1 MARAGTSPYAR
12 AYIDKIR
19 LATEQEKRLK
29 AIYESAA
36 KEVDDLLNNFQL
48 RVPSDAMK
56 KVYYEH
62 LQAQIADVYRE
73 VGGKVQQTAVESGLK
88 SAQLAINCHSNQWC
102 LGDGG
107 VFVAY
112 GGAFNHIP
120 KQAVLGI
127 VTGKIY
133 DKPWSLSSSIWRAGA
148 KTQRD
153 VETII
158 SQGLIQNKSVEDISK
173 AVSKYVRPSKIKDWD
188 WNKVYP
194 GVSRSVEYNSQRLV
208 RTLIQHSF
216 QAAMVSVEKS
226 NPFCQAIQ
234 WNSAAIEGRTCEIC
248 LDRDGQKFLPK
259 DLPFDHP
266 NGLCWFEPV
275 IDDLDEVANKL
286 ARWVNGEQ
294 FPEID
299 NYLADA
305 FGVDVSKFAV
315 PATKKSIPQVPS
327 QATKTAVKNRKSM
340 LKATQPIEDKAAYV
354 DKHFN
359 TLKKRVVNSVKNKS
373 QGQALWKELR
383 DHMTKLDS
391 DYLRY
396 MQHGQSKLKGII
408 WDGKGAHYKV
418 KSKIINMDLV
428 QDARN
433 ARGKFSTFFHEY
445 GHHMDD
451 IFRDGNK
458 SVFVKNPEF
467 KKNLWKLIKED
478 AENNVFEAGTQKVR
492 AEVRREL
499 FNDSYSA
506 TVQDMIS
513 GLTKDRERVHWG
525 HSAEYWEENQKRNVC
540 MEFMAGCSEAWANPE
555 QAKYVEKYLP
565 QAYKYFKDTA
575 MENLIKKGV

>member
-73 VGGKVQQTAVESGLK
+73 VGGKVQQTAIDSGLK

-102 LGDGG
+102 LGKSG

-112 GGAFNHIP
+112 GGAFNHVP

-133 DKPWSLSSSIWRAGA
+133 DKPWSLSSSIWKAGA

-216 QAAMVSVEKS
+216 QAAMVSMEKS

-315 PATKKSIPQVPS
+315 PATKKSISHVPS

-359 TLKKRVVNSVKNKS
+359 TLKKRVISSAQPKAT
-373 QGQALWKELR
+373 GQAIWDELR
-383 DHMTKLDS
+383 YEMTKLDS
-391 DYLRY
+391 DYLRWI
-396 MQHGQSKLKGII
+396 QQGQDKLKAIVNVK
-408 WDGKGAHYKV
+408 DGGCYTQHLKTIELDFTKDIR
-418 KSKIINMDLV
+418 STE
-428 QDARN
+428 
-433 ARGKFSTFFHEY
+433 GKFATFFHEY
-445 GHHMDD
+445 GHHMDEV
-451 IFRDGNK
+451 FKDGRK
-458 SVFVKNPEF
+458 ALFSKDAEF
-467 KKNLWKLIKED
+467 KQDVWKLLKED
-478 AENNVFEAGTQKVR
+478 AEKNVFEAGTQKVQKGVR
-492 AEVRREL
+492 AELWADDRSSL
-499 FNDSYSA
+499 
-506 TVQDMIS
+506 VQDLIS
-513 GLTKDRERVHWG
+513 GLTKDKERIKWG
-525 HSAEYWEENQKRNVC
+525 HTAEYWEDNQKKLLC
-540 MEFMAGCSEAWANPE
+540 QEFIAHCSEAWANPE
-555 QAKYVEKYLP
+555 RAKYMEKYFP
-565 QAYKYFKDTA
+565 QAYKRFKDKA
-575 MENLIKKGV
+575 MEYLIKKGV

>member
-73 VGGKVQQTAVESGLK
+73 VGGKVQQTAIDSGLK

-112 GGAFNHIP
+112 GGAFNHVP

-133 DKPWSLSSSIWRAGA
+133 DKPWDLSSSIWKAGA

-315 PATKKSIPQVPS
+315 PATKKSIPHIPS
-327 QATKTAVKNRKSM
+327 QATKTAIKNRKSM

-359 TLKKRVVNSVKNKS
+359 TLKKRVISSVQDKKA
-373 QGQALWKELR
+373 GQELWKELR

-391 DYLRY
+391 DYLRWI
-396 MQHGQSKLKGII
+396 QQGQDKLKAIVNVK
-408 WDGKGAHYKV
+408 DGGRYIQHLKTIELDFTRDIR
-418 KSKIINMDLV
+418 STE
-428 QDARN
+428 
-433 ARGKFSTFFHEY
+433 GKFATFFHEY
-445 GHHMDD
+445 GHHMDEV
-451 IFRDGNK
+451 FKDGRK
-458 SVFVKNPEF
+458 ALFSKDAEF
-467 KKNLWKLIKED
+467 KQDVWKLLKED
-478 AENNVFEAGTQKVR
+478 AEKNVFEAGTQKVQKGVR
-492 AEVRREL
+492 AELWTDDRSSL
-499 FNDSYSA
+499 
-506 TVQDMIS
+506 VQDLIS
-513 GLTKDRERVHWG
+513 GLTKDKERIKWG
-525 HSAEYWEENQKRNVC
+525 HTAEYWEDNQKKLLC
-540 MEFMAGCSEAWANPE
+540 QEFIAHCSEAWANPE
-555 QAKYVEKYLP
+555 RAKYMEKYFP
-565 QAYKYFKDTA
+565 QAYKRFKDKA

>member
-73 VGGKVQQTAVESGLK
+73 VGGKVQQTAIDSGLK

-102 LGDGG
+102 LGDSG

-112 GGAFNHIP
+112 GGAFNHVP

-133 DKPWSLSSSIWRAGA
+133 DKPWSLSSSIWKAGA

-315 PATKKSIPQVPS
+315 PATKKSIPHVPS

-359 TLKKRVVNSVKNKS
+359 TLKKRVISSAQHKAT
-373 QGQALWKELR
+373 GQAIWDELR
-383 DHMTKLDS
+383 YEMTKLDS
-391 DYLRY
+391 DYLRWI
-396 MQHGQSKLKGII
+396 QQGQDKLKAIVNVK
-408 WDGKGAHYKV
+408 DGGCYTQHLKT
-418 KSKIINMDLV
+418 IELDFTRDL
-428 QDARN
+428 RSTE
-433 ARGKFSTFFHEY
+433 GKFATFFHEY
-445 GHHMDD
+445 GHHMDEV
-451 IFRDGNK
+451 FKDGRK
-458 SVFVKNPEF
+458 ALFSKDAEF
-467 KKNLWKLIKED
+467 KQDVWKLLKED
-478 AENNVFEAGTQKVR
+478 AEKNVFEAGTQKVQKSVR
-492 AEVRREL
+492 AELWADDRSSL
-499 FNDSYSA
+499 
-506 TVQDMIS
+506 VQDLIS
-513 GLTKDRERVHWG
+513 GLTKDKERIKWG
-525 HSAEYWEENQKRNVC
+525 HTAEYWEDNQKKLLC
-540 MEFMAGCSEAWANPE
+540 QEFIAHCSEAWANPE
-555 QAKYVEKYLP
+555 RAKYMEKYFP
-565 QAYKYFKDTA
+565 QAYKRFKDKA
-575 MENLIKKGV
+575 MEYLIKKGV

>member
-48 RVPSDAMK
+48 RVSSDAMK

-73 VGGKVQQTAVESGLK
+73 VGGKVQQTAIDSGLK

-102 LGDGG
+102 LGDSG

-127 VTGKIY
+127 VTGKVY
-133 DKPWSLSSSIWRAGA
+133 DKPWSLSSSIWKAGA

-173 AVSKYVRPSKIKDWD
+173 AVSKYVRPSKVKDWD

-216 QAAMVSVEKS
+216 QAAMVSMEKS

-315 PATKKSIPQVPS
+315 PATKKSMPHVPS

-354 DKHFN
+354 DKNFN
-359 TLKKRVVNSVKNKS
+359 TLKKRVISNAKHKAT
-373 QGQALWKELR
+373 GQAIWDELR
-383 DHMTKLDS
+383 YEMTKLDS

-396 MQHGQSKLKGII
+396 MQHGQSKLKGIA
-408 WDGKGAHYKV
+408 WDGRGARYQPGY
-418 KSKIINMDLV
+418 KIIQVDLR
-428 QDARN
+428 QDLN
-433 ARGKFSTFFHEY
+433 NIKGKFITFFHEY
-445 GHHMDD
+445 GHHMDEVFKD
-451 IFRDGNK
+451 GSKSIFT
-458 SVFVKNPEF
+458 KNSEF
-467 KKNLWKLIKED
+467 KKNVWKLLKEG
-478 AENNVFEAGTQKVR
+478 AEQNIFEAGVEKVKSG
-492 AEVRREL
+492 VRREL
-499 FNDSYSA
+499 TNDHRSSG
-506 TVQDMIS
+506 VQDLIA
-513 GLTKDRERVHWG
+513 GLTKDRERILWG
-525 HSAEYWEENQKRNVC
+525 HDAEYWKDDQKRAVC
-540 MEFMAGCSEAWANPE
+540 SEFLAHCSEAWARPA
-555 QAKYVEKYLP
+555 QAEYMEKYFP

-575 MENLIKKGV
+575 MENLIKKEV

>member
-73 VGGKVQQTAVESGLK
+73 VGGKVQQTAIDSGLK

-102 LGDGG
+102 LGDSG

-112 GGAFNHIP
+112 GGAFNHVP

-133 DKPWSLSSSIWRAGA
+133 DKPWSLSSSIWKAGA

-158 SQGLIQNKSVEDISK
+158 SQGLVQNKSVEDISK

-305 FGVDVSKFAV
+305 FGIDVSKFAV
-315 PATKKSIPQVPS
+315 PATKKSIPRVPS

-359 TLKKRVVNSVKNKS
+359 TLKKRVISSVQDKKA
-373 QGQALWKELR
+373 GQELWKELR
-383 DHMTKLDS
+383 DHMTELDS
-391 DYLRY
+391 DYLRWI
-396 MQHGQSKLKGII
+396 QQGQDKLKAIVNVK
-408 WDGKGAHYKV
+408 DGGCYTQHLKTIELDFTKDIR
-418 KSKIINMDLV
+418 STE
-428 QDARN
+428 
-433 ARGKFSTFFHEY
+433 GKFATFFHEY
-445 GHHMDD
+445 GHHMDEV
-451 IFRDGNK
+451 FKDGRK
-458 SVFVKNPEF
+458 ALFSKDAEF
-467 KKNLWKLIKED
+467 KQDVWKLLKED
-478 AENNVFEAGTQKVR
+478 AEKNVFEAGTQKVQKGVR
-492 AEVRREL
+492 AELWADDRSSL
-499 FNDSYSA
+499 
-506 TVQDMIS
+506 VQDLIS
-513 GLTKDRERVHWG
+513 GLTKGKEQIKWG
-525 HSAEYWEENQKRNVC
+525 HTAEYWEDNQKKLLC
-540 MEFMAGCSEAWANPE
+540 QEFVAHCSEAWSNPE
-555 QAKYVEKYLP
+555 QAKYMEKYFP
-565 QAYKYFKDTA
+565 QAYKRFKDKA